1 MQLSNIMTTLMMHM
15 RIYSNEKFV
24 RHSGVHFD
32 TKFMMRKFAMPL
44 RTTTIIVATLMT
56 HIRSNSNAKLIQL
69 RCEVRDAGSL

>member
-32 TKFMMRKFAMPL
+32 TKFRMQRFAMPL
-44 RTTTIIVATLMT
+44 STTTIIVATLMT
-56 HIRSNSNAKLIQL
+56 HIRSNSKAKFIQL
-69 RCEVRDAGSL
+69 RCEVHAGSL